1 MALGWKVMLPL
12 TLLNLVLTGVIAL
25 LLEGA

>member
-12 TLLNLVLTGVIAL
+12 TLVNLVLTGVIAL